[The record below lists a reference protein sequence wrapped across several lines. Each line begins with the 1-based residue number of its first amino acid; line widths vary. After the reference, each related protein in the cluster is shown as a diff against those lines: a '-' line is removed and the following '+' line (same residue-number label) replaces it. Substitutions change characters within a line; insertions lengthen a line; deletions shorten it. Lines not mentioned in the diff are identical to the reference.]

1 MPKQK
6 ELNSEVDKRPVV
18 VLQYLTLI
26 HYRESVFNRIASDPR
41 IDFTICCGKKSPYQK
56 MRNFEPQP
64 PLKIKWVKNFVV
76 NITQMHFIVWQWG
89 AIINLV
95 RTRPNVLIL
104 LGADPHILS
113 SFPLFFIAKILRVK
127 VCWWSHATLAGQGF
141 LGRWLRLFFY
151 KHADGILAYDEVG
164 RLRLEKAG
172 VEPSTMTTI
181 WNCLNDADYKLS
193 ANDRQVTENDR
204 TIRVLYIG
212 RLYRD
217 KKMRL
222 LIEAAA
228 ILKDRGVTF
237 VVDIVGDGPELT
249 ATKEK
254 SIALDLNDVIRFH
267 GAKYD
272 DDLTQF
278 LSKADIGVIPSW
290 AGLSAI
296 QYMASGIPVITEENR
311 GINHPPEVSAIIEDE
326 TGAFFDFES
335 AESLANTIEATY
347 PKVKSLSN
355 SCLKLVREQFT
366 PEAVKEAIILGVLK
380 VNAS

>member
-1 MPKQK
+1 MPNQK
-6 ELNSEVDKRPVV
+6 ELNSEVDIRPVV

-76 NITQMHFIVWQWG
+76 NITQMHFLVWQWG

-193 ANDRQVTENDR
+193 ANDRQVTENDC

-272 DDLTQF
+272 DELTQF

-347 PKVKSLSN
+347 PKVKNLSN

>member
-6 ELNSEVDKRPVV
+6 ELNSEVDIRPVV

-193 ANDRQVTENDR
+193 ANDRQVTENDC

-217 KKMRL
+217 KKMHL

-296 QYMASGIPVITEENR
+296 QYMASGIPVITEENQ

>member
-6 ELNSEVDKRPVV
+6 ELNSEVDIRPVV

-193 ANDRQVTENDR
+193 ANDRQVTENDC

-217 KKMRL
+217 KKMHL

-272 DDLTQF
+272 DELTQF

-296 QYMASGIPVITEENR
+296 QYMASGIPVITEENQ

-347 PKVKSLSN
+347 PKVKNLSN

>member
-1 MPKQK
+1 MPNQK
-6 ELNSEVDKRPVV
+6 ELNSEVDIRPVV

-193 ANDRQVTENDR
+193 ANDRQVTENGC

-272 DDLTQF
+272 DELTQF

-335 AESLANTIEATY
+335 AESLANTIEVTY

>member
-1 MPKQK
+1 MPNQK
-6 ELNSEVDKRPVV
+6 ELNSEVDIRPVV

-76 NITQMHFIVWQWG
+76 NITQMHFLVWQWG

-172 VEPSTMTTI
+172 VEPATMTTI

-193 ANDRQVTENDR
+193 ANDRQVTENDC

-272 DDLTQF
+272 DELTQF

-347 PKVKSLSN
+347 PKVKNLSN

>member
-1 MPKQK
+1 MPNQK
-6 ELNSEVDKRPVV
+6 ELKSEVDIRPVV

-193 ANDRQVTENDR
+193 ANERQVTENDC

-272 DDLTQF
+272 DELTQF

-347 PKVKSLSN
+347 PKVKNLSN

>member
-6 ELNSEVDKRPVV
+6 ELNSEVDIRPVV

-193 ANDRQVTENDR
+193 ANDRQVTENDC

-296 QYMASGIPVITEENR
+296 QYMASGIPVITEENQ

-355 SCLKLVREQFT
+355 SCLRLVREQFT

>member
-1 MPKQK
+1 
-6 ELNSEVDKRPVV
+6 
-18 VLQYLTLI
+18 
-26 HYRESVFNRIASDPR
+26 
-41 IDFTICCGKKSPYQK
+41 
-56 MRNFEPQP
+56 
-64 PLKIKWVKNFVV
+64 
-76 NITQMHFIVWQWG
+76 
-89 AIINLV
+89 
-95 RTRPNVLIL
+95 
-104 LGADPHILS
+104 
-113 SFPLFFIAKILRVK
+113 KILRVK

>member
-1 MPKQK
+1 MPNQK
-6 ELNSEVDKRPVV
+6 ELNSEVDIRPVV

-26 HYRESVFNRIASDPR
+26 HYRESVFNRIAADPR

-76 NITQMHFIVWQWG
+76 NITQMHFLVWQWG

-193 ANDRQVTENDR
+193 ANDRQVTENDC

-272 DDLTQF
+272 DELTQF

-347 PKVKSLSN
+347 PKVKNLSN

>member
-1 MPKQK
+1 MPNQK
-6 ELNSEVDKRPVV
+6 ELNSEVDIRPVV

-193 ANDRQVTENDR
+193 ANERQVTENDC

-272 DDLTQF
+272 DELTRF

>member
-1 MPKQK
+1 MPNQK
-6 ELNSEVDKRPVV
+6 ELNSEVDIRPVV

-193 ANDRQVTENDR
+193 ANDRQVTENDC

-278 LSKADIGVIPSW
+278 LSQADIGVIPSW

-347 PKVKSLSN
+347 PKVKNLSN

>member
-1 MPKQK
+1 MPNQK
-6 ELNSEVDKRPVV
+6 ELNSEVDIRPVV

-193 ANDRQVTENDR
+193 ANDRQVTENDC

-272 DDLTQF
+272 DELTQF

-347 PKVKSLSN
+347 PKVKNLSN

>member
-1 MPKQK
+1 MPNQK
-6 ELNSEVDKRPVV
+6 ELNSEVDIRPVV

-193 ANDRQVTENDR
+193 ANERQVTENDC

-366 PEAVKEAIILGVLK
+366 PKAVKEAIILGVLK

>member
-1 MPKQK
+1 MPNQK
-6 ELNSEVDKRPVV
+6 ELNSEVDIRPVV

-193 ANDRQVTENDR
+193 ANDRQVTENDC

-347 PKVKSLSN
+347 PKVKNLSN

>member
-1 MPKQK
+1 MPNQK
-6 ELNSEVDKRPVV
+6 ELNSEVDIRPVV

-193 ANDRQVTENDR
+193 TNDRQVTENDC

-272 DDLTQF
+272 DELTQF

>member
-1 MPKQK
+1 MPEEQVLKSDVQ
-6 ELNSEVDKRPVV
+6 DRPIV

-26 HYRESVFNRIASDPR
+26 HYRESVFNLIASDSR
-41 IDFTICCGKKSPYQK
+41 IDFTICCGRKSPYQK
-56 MRNFEPQP
+56 MRNFEPKP

-76 NITQMHFIVWQWG
+76 NITQMHFLVWQWG
-89 AIINLV
+89 AIANLI

-104 LGADPHILS
+104 LGADPHTIS
-113 SFPLFFIAKILRVK
+113 SFPLFILAKLLGVK

-141 LGRWLRLFFY
+141 LGRWLRLFLY

-164 RLRLEKAG
+164 RSRLEQSGVKA
-172 VEPSTMTTI
+172 STMTTI

-193 ANDRQVTENDR
+193 SADSQVAKTDQA
-204 TIRVLYIG
+204 IRVLYVG

-217 KKMRL
+217 KKMHL

-228 ILKDRGVTF
+228 ILKNRNVPIL
-237 VVDIVGDGPELT
+237 VDIVGDGPELANAKDT
-249 ATKEK
+249 AATLR
-254 SIALDLNDVIRFH
+254 LDDVIRFH

-278 LSKADIGVIPSW
+278 LRNADVGVIPSW

-296 QYMASGIPVITEENR
+296 QYMAAGIPVITEENR
-311 GINHPPEVSAIIEDE
+311 GTNHPPEVSAIIEDE

-335 AESLANTIEATY
+335 AESLANTIEATF
-347 PKVKSLSN
+347 PKVKSLSH
-355 SCLKLVREQFT
+355 SCLKLVRERFT

-380 VNAS
+380 VNES

>member
-1 MPKQK
+1 MPKPN
-6 ELNSEVDKRPVV
+6 ELNSDLETRPVV

-41 IDFTICCGKKSPYQK
+41 IDFTICCGQKSPYQK
-56 MRNFEPQP
+56 MRNFDPQP
-64 PLKIKWVKNFVV
+64 PLKVKWIKNFVI
-76 NITQMHFIVWQWG
+76 NITQMHFLVWQWG
-89 AIINLV
+89 AIVNLI

-127 VCWWSHATLAGQGF
+127 VCWWSHATLSGQGF

-172 VEPSTMTTI
+172 VKPSTMTTI
-181 WNCLNDADYKLS
+181 WNCLNDGDYKLS
-193 ANDRQVTENDR
+193 SIDQRVAKKDR
-204 TIRVLYIG
+204 TMRVLYIG

-217 KKMRL
+217 KKMNL
-222 LIEAAA
+222 LIEATA
-228 ILKDRGVTF
+228 ILKDRNVSL
-237 VVDIVGDGPELT
+237 VVDIVGDGPELA

-254 SIALDLNDVIRFH
+254 SAVLEVNDVVRFH

-272 DDLTQF
+272 DELTPF
-278 LSKADIGVIPSW
+278 LADADIGVIPSW

-296 QYMASGIPVITEENR
+296 QYMAAGIPVITEENR
-311 GINHPPEVSAIIEDE
+311 GMNHPPEVSAIIKDE

-335 AESLANTIEATY
+335 AESLANTIETTF
-347 PKVKSLSN
+347 PNVESLSN
-355 SCLKLVREQFT
+355 SCLNLVRERFT

-380 VNAS
+380 INAS

>member
-1 MPKQK
+1 MPRQK
-6 ELNSEVDKRPVV
+6 ELNSEVDIRPVV

-347 PKVKSLSN
+347 PKVKCLSN

>member
-1 MPKQK
+1 MPNQK
-6 ELNSEVDKRPVV
+6 ELKSEVDIRPVV

-193 ANDRQVTENDR
+193 ANERQVTENDC

-278 LSKADIGVIPSW
+278 LSQADIGVIPSW

-347 PKVKSLSN
+347 PKVKNLSN

>member
-1 MPKQK
+1 MPNQK
-6 ELNSEVDKRPVV
+6 ELNSEVDIRPVV

-181 WNCLNDADYKLS
+181 WNCLNDADYNLS
-193 ANDRQVTENDR
+193 ANDRQVTENDC

-272 DDLTQF
+272 DELTQF

>member
-6 ELNSEVDKRPVV
+6 ELNSEVDIRPVV

-193 ANDRQVTENDR
+193 ANDRQVTENDC

-296 QYMASGIPVITEENR
+296 QYMASGIPVITEENQ

-347 PKVKSLSN
+347 PKVKNLSN
-355 SCLKLVREQFT
+355 SCLRLVREQFT

>member
-1 MPKQK
+1 MPNQK
-6 ELNSEVDKRPVV
+6 ELNSEVDIRPVV

-193 ANDRQVTENDR
+193 ANDRQVTENDC

-272 DDLTQF
+272 DELTRF

-347 PKVKSLSN
+347 PKVKNLSN

>member
-6 ELNSEVDKRPVV
+6 ELNSEVDIRPVV

-193 ANDRQVTENDR
+193 ANDRQVTENDC

-296 QYMASGIPVITEENR
+296 QYMASGIPVITEENQ

-347 PKVKSLSN
+347 PKVKNLSN

>member
-6 ELNSEVDKRPVV
+6 ELNSAVDIRPVV

-193 ANDRQVTENDR
+193 ANDRQVTENDC

-217 KKMRL
+217 KKMHL

-296 QYMASGIPVITEENR
+296 QYMASGIPVITEENQ

>member
-6 ELNSEVDKRPVV
+6 ELNSEVDIRPVV

-193 ANDRQVTENDR
+193 ANDRQVTENDC

-217 KKMRL
+217 KKMHL

-296 QYMASGIPVITEENR
+296 QYMASGIPVITEENQ

-355 SCLKLVREQFT
+355 SCLRLVREQFT

>member
-1 MPKQK
+1 MPQQK
-6 ELNSEVDKRPVV
+6 ELNSEVDIRPVV

-193 ANDRQVTENDR
+193 ANDRQVTENDC

-217 KKMRL
+217 KKMHL

-296 QYMASGIPVITEENR
+296 QYMASGIPVITEENQ

-347 PKVKSLSN
+347 PKVKNLSN

>member
-1 MPKQK
+1 MSKQK
-6 ELNSEVDKRPVV
+6 EPNSEVDIRPVV

-193 ANDRQVTENDR
+193 ANDQQVTENDR

-347 PKVKSLSN
+347 PKVKCLSN

>member
-1 MPKQK
+1 MPNQK
-6 ELNSEVDKRPVV
+6 ELNSEVDIRPVV

-89 AIINLV
+89 AITNLV

-193 ANDRQVTENDR
+193 ANERQVTENDC

-222 LIEAAA
+222 LIEAAG

-254 SIALDLNDVIRFH
+254 SISLDLNDVIRFH

-272 DDLTQF
+272 DELTRF

>member
-1 MPKQK
+1 MPNQK
-6 ELNSEVDKRPVV
+6 ELNSEVDIRPVV

-56 MRNFEPQP
+56 MRNFQPQP

-193 ANDRQVTENDR
+193 ANDRQVTGNDC

-272 DDLTQF
+272 DELTQF

-347 PKVKSLSN
+347 PKVKNLSN

>member
-1 MPKQK
+1 MPNQK
-6 ELNSEVDKRPVV
+6 ELNSEVDIRPVV

-193 ANDRQVTENDR
+193 ANDRQVTENDC

-272 DDLTQF
+272 DELTQF

-355 SCLKLVREQFT
+355 SCLRLVREQFT

>member
-1 MPKQK
+1 MPKEK
-6 ELNSEVDKRPVV
+6 ETNSELRDPPSV

-41 IDFTICCGKKSPYQK
+41 IDFTICCGQKSPYQK
-56 MRNFEPQP
+56 MRNFDPQP
-64 PLKIKWVKNFVV
+64 PLKVKWIKNFVI

-89 AIINLV
+89 AITNLI

-113 SFPLFFIAKILRVK
+113 SFPLFFIAKIFGIK
-127 VCWWSHATLAGQGF
+127 VCWWSHATLVGQGF

-151 KHADGILAYDEVG
+151 KHADGILAYDETG
-164 RLRLEKAG
+164 RLRLERAG
-172 VEPSTMTTI
+172 VKSSTMTTI
-181 WNCLNDADYKLS
+181 WNCLNDADYELS
-193 ANDRQVTENDR
+193 SSDRRVAKKDR
-204 TIRVLYIG
+204 TMRVLYIG

-217 KKMRL
+217 KKMNL

-228 ILKDRGVTF
+228 ILKDRNVSF
-237 VVDIVGDGPELT
+237 VVDIVGDGPEL
-249 ATKEK
+249 KNSKDK
-254 SIALDLNDVIRFH
+254 SAALKLSDVIRFH

-272 DDLTQF
+272 EDLSQF
-278 LSKADIGVIPSW
+278 LSDADIGVIPSW

-296 QYMASGIPVITEENR
+296 QYMAAGVPVITEENR
-311 GINHPPEVSAIIEDE
+311 GMNHPPEVSAIIEDE

-335 AESLANTIEATY
+335 PESLADTIEAIS
-347 PKVKSLSN
+347 PKVKTLSS
-355 SCLKLVREQFT
+355 SCLKLVRERFT

>member
-1 MPKQK
+1 MSKRK
-6 ELNSEVDKRPVV
+6 ELKSDVDKRLVV

-41 IDFTICCGKKSPYQK
+41 IDFTICCGQKSPYQK
-56 MRNFEPQP
+56 MRNFTPQP

-89 AIINLV
+89 AITNLI
-95 RTRPNVLIL
+95 RTRPDVLIL

-113 SFPLFFIAKILRVK
+113 SFPLFFLAKVLRVK
-127 VCWWSHATLAGQGF
+127 VCWWSHATLDGQGSI
-141 LGRWLRLFFY
+141 GRWLRLFFY
-151 KHADGILAYDEVG
+151 KQADGILAYDETG

-193 ANDRQVTENDR
+193 GGEQQVAQNDR

-217 KKMRL
+217 KKMNL

-228 ILKDRGVTF
+228 ILKDRNVTF
-237 VVDIVGDGPELT
+237 VVDIVGEGPELA

-254 SIALDLNDVIRFH
+254 SHALKLNDVVRFH

-272 DDLTQF
+272 DDLTQY
-278 LSKADIGVIPSW
+278 LNNADIGVIPSW

-296 QYMASGIPVITEENR
+296 QYMAAGIPVITEENR
-311 GINHPPEVSAIIEDE
+311 GMNHPPEVSAIIENE

-335 AESLANTIEATY
+335 AESLANTIEATF
-347 PKVKSLSN
+347 PKVKSLST
-355 SCLKLVREQFT
+355 SCLKLVQEQFT

>member
-1 MPKQK
+1 MPNQK
-6 ELNSEVDKRPVV
+6 ELNSEVDIRPVV

-193 ANDRQVTENDR
+193 ANDRQVTENDC

-254 SIALDLNDVIRFH
+254 SSALDLNDVIRFH

-347 PKVKSLSN
+347 PKVKNLSN

>member
-1 MPKQK
+1 MPNQK
-6 ELNSEVDKRPVV
+6 ELNSEVDIRPVV

-26 HYRESVFNRIASDPR
+26 HYRESVFHRIASDPR

-193 ANDRQVTENDR
+193 ANDRQVTENDC

-272 DDLTQF
+272 DELTQF

-347 PKVKSLSN
+347 PKVKNLSN

>member
-1 MPKQK
+1 MPNQK
-6 ELNSEVDKRPVV
+6 ELNSEVDIRPVV

-151 KHADGILAYDEVG
+151 KHADNYYAYNF
-164 RLRLEKAG
+164 
-172 VEPSTMTTI
+172 I
-181 WNCLNDADYKLS
+181 
-193 ANDRQVTENDR
+193 
-204 TIRVLYIG
+204 
-212 RLYRD
+212 
-217 KKMRL
+217 
-222 LIEAAA
+222 
-228 ILKDRGVTF
+228 
-237 VVDIVGDGPELT
+237 
-249 ATKEK
+249 
-254 SIALDLNDVIRFH
+254 
-267 GAKYD
+267 
-272 DDLTQF
+272 
-278 LSKADIGVIPSW
+278 
-290 AGLSAI
+290 
-296 QYMASGIPVITEENR
+296 
-311 GINHPPEVSAIIEDE
+311 
-326 TGAFFDFES
+326 
-335 AESLANTIEATY
+335 
-347 PKVKSLSN
+347 
-355 SCLKLVREQFT
+355 
-366 PEAVKEAIILGVLK
+366 
-380 VNAS
+380 

>member
-1 MPKQK
+1 MPNQK
-6 ELNSEVDKRPVV
+6 ELNSEVDIRPVV

-64 PLKIKWVKNFVV
+64 PLKIKWVKNLVV

-193 ANDRQVTENDR
+193 ANDRQVTENDC

-272 DDLTQF
+272 DELTQF

-347 PKVKSLSN
+347 PKVKNLSN